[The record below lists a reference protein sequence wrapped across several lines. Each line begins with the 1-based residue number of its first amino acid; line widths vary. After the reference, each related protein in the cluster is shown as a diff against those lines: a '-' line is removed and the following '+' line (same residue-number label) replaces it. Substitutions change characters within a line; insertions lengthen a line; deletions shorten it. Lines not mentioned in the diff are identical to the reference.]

1 MTLIV
6 GVFLASE
13 QDKYKGGGSM
23 TDTEKKEF
31 EELKERVKVL
41 EDQIQILHAEYKKL
55 SGFSS
60 LNQKYR

>member
-1 MTLIV
+1 
-6 GVFLASE
+6 
-13 QDKYKGGGSM
+13 M

-41 EDQIQILHAEYKKL
+41 ENQIQTLHAEYKKL
-55 SGFSS
+55 SSFNS